1 MRYCYEIFKV
11 AVEPS
16 AATGLA
22 VVLSNNFKRNPLW
35 NSSQNIGIVL
45 SGGVW
50 NLVFYWNRMDCK
62 GHNPFGHN

>member
-45 SGGVW
+45 SKGDVELGVLW
-50 NLVFYWNRMDCK
+50 ESYGLQ
-62 GHNPFGHN
+62 GT